1 MHARWLKHGHSAV
14 LLSWR
19 IYISAVKW
27 QNWARDMAVPE
38 FYRLVKLHISSSS
51 IRPSSVSDFFQKSP
65 ISIDRDVRESWNY
78 RAKVANF
85 WQSGALI
92 RSARI
97 VRCCRLGVF
106 REQPRNKRTADSGR
120 TVARESFTIRG
131 AVGDKLCQTYLT
143 FRPLQLYVV
152 QDSSAS
158 EYLQN
163 DENLLKRFV
172 GRVSSFQFP
181 IAEQSD
187 RRRFF
192 VFRFPVDSRIIVL
205 SN

>member
-1 MHARWLKHGHSAV
+1 MAKLGAGYGRPGILQARYTAYFIIVH
-14 LLSWR
+14 
-19 IYISAVKW
+19 
-27 QNWARDMAVPE
+27 
-38 FYRLVKLHISSSS
+38 SS
-51 IRPSSVSDFFQKSP
+51 IERVWFFQKSP

-85 WQSGALI
+85 WQSDALI
-92 RSARI
+92 RSTRI

-106 REQPRNKRTADSGR
+106 REQPRNKRTADSRR

-172 GRVSSFQFP
+172 GKVSSFQFP

-192 VFRFPVDSRIIVL
+192 VFRFPVVL

>member
-1 MHARWLKHGHSAV
+1 MRWLKHGHCAV

-27 QNWARDMAVPE
+27 RNRARDTAAPE
-38 FYRLVKLHISSSS
+38 FYRPVKLHISSSS
-51 IRPSSVSDFFQKSP
+51 IRPSSVSDFFKNRWYPSTETSASP
-65 ISIDRDVRESWNY
+65 EIIGRKLRFFGKAARSFDRRESF
-78 RAKVANF
+78 VAVGSRFFESSRMAN
-85 WQSGALI
+85 S
-92 RSARI
+92 R
-97 VRCCRLGVF
+97 
-106 REQPRNKRTADSGR
+106 R

-172 GRVSSFQFP
+172 GRVSSFQFSA
-181 IAEQSD
+181 AEQSD
-187 RRRFF
+187 RTRFL
-192 VFRFPVDSRIIVL
+192 VFRFPVDARNFV
-205 SN
+205 